1 MADKVKYRLIP
12 DANGN
17 WNIAERHVA
26 GKDAKEPG
34 LETWTSIKFYG
45 SLLQAANA
53 LLGYIINDNWDTEVT
68 NDNLKQLIKV
78 INGAR
83 VETAVA
89 VVEAQNERGE

>member
-1 MADKVKYRLIP
+1 MADKVKYRIIP
-12 DANGN
+12 DTNGN
-17 WNIAERHVA
+17 WNIAERRVA

-34 LETWTSIKFYG
+34 LETWTAIKFYG

-68 NDNLKQLIKV
+68 SENLEQLIKV
-78 INGAR
+78 INEAR
-83 VETAVA
+83 VAVAVA